1 MGLASPGPA
10 ARGASRNAI
19 MPPDE
24 LTGVHIQGLPLV
36 RNAIMRAAEIIG
48 VYIQGL
54 LLVVPQELIEPAP
67 AARVLA
73 AS

>member
-24 LTGVHIQGLPLV
+24 LTGVHIQGL
-36 RNAIMRAAEIIG
+36 
-48 VYIQGL
+48 

>member
-1 MGLASPGPA
+1 
-10 ARGASRNAI
+10 

-24 LTGVHIQGLPLV
+24 LTGVH
-36 RNAIMRAAEIIG
+36 
-48 VYIQGL
+48 IQGL